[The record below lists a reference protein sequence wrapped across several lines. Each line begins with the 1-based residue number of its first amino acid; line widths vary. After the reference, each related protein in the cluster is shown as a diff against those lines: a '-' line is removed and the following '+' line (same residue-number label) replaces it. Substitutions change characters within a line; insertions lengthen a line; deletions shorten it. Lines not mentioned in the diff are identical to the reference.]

1 MFIVAGLVA
10 AVIAAAA
17 AVWAATD
24 DSSTHDGSRD
34 GCVNVGIASSM
45 GGGVEHACGTA
56 AQDWCRAV
64 STRHDPHAEAVQ
76 TECRIAGILR

>member
-1 MFIVAGLVA
+1 MFVVLGVVA
-10 AVIAAAA
+10 AAIAAAA

-24 DSSTHDGSRD
+24 HSSYDSGG
-34 GCVNVGIASSM
+34 GCVTGAIASTM

-64 STRHDPHAEAVQ
+64 STRHDTHAEAVQ
-76 TECRIAGILR
+76 TQCRIAGIRP